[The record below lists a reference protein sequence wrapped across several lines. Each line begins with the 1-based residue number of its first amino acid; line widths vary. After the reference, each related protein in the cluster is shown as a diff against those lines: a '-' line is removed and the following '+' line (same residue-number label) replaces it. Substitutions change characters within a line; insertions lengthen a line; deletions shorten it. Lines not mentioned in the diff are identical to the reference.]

1 MFAHSLASA
10 GDACVNSSILACNG
24 MDRIRPSILEP
35 VSVLLRAESSV
46 FMQFSK
52 FPAADSRVV
61 RAAYLGPTPRSAATY
76 ADRAF
81 FRQDPVIRTGI
92 GWLDRPVGEDGP
104 RVAHL
109 GSTVDRG
116 EFSHTLYYNE
126 FLKPAGI
133 ADVLAL
139 CVPVQA
145 AGRHVMCVGFHRTD
159 GQEMFTEGD
168 IAAFWSLVPA
178 MNAALQNVGLRAAL
192 ADTDGLVQAL
202 VQEDGDVD
210 VAVFDEN
217 FILRQATPRVIGDG
231 MRDGALSSLL
241 EEVRARM
248 DFAWRRTGVLPEE
261 IRFSTTAPM
270 LGGNG
275 RGQMAVTARRHR
287 SSRDGDRIVI
297 AMRQQPAALSLAEAC
312 TAAGLTD
319 RETQVVEMLGAGLC
333 NASIAGRL
341 SISPRTVE
349 NHLRSIYGKL
359 GVNSRTQLLSVL
371 MGGRGGRGVPAV
383 A

>member
-1 MFAHSLASA
+1 MLAQGLVPS
-10 GDACVNSSILACNG
+10 GGACVSSSILSCGG

-35 VSVLLRAESSV
+35 VSALLRAESSV

-61 RAAYLGPTPRSAATY
+61 RAAYVGPTPRSAATY
-76 ADRAF
+76 ADRAY
-81 FRQDPVIRTGI
+81 FRQDPVIRNGI
-92 GWLDRPVGEDGP
+92 GWLERPVGEDGP

-109 GSTVDRG
+109 GSTVDLG

-145 AGRHVMCVGFHRTD
+145 AGRHVMCLGFHRTD
-159 GQEMFTEGD
+159 GQDLFTEGD
-168 IAAFWSLVPA
+168 ISAFWSLVPA
-178 MNAALQNVGLRAAL
+178 MNAALQNLGLRAAL

-202 VQEDGDVD
+202 VQADGDVD

-231 MRDGALSSLL
+231 QMGDTLSSLL
-241 EEVRARM
+241 EEVRSRM

-261 IRFSTTAPM
+261 ISFSAVTAGA
-270 LGGNG
+270 GGTG
-275 RGQMAVTARRHR
+275 RREMAVTARRHR

-297 AMRQQPAALSLAEAC
+297 AMRHQPASLSLAEAC
-312 TAAGLTD
+312 TAAGLTE

-371 MGGRGGRGVPAV
+371 MGARGGARGQV
-383 A
+383 

>member
-1 MFAHSLASA
+1 MFAHDLGPVAA
-10 GDACVNSSILACNG
+10 GGCVSSSILACGG

-35 VSVLLRAESSV
+35 VSTLLRAESSV

-52 FPAADSRVV
+52 FPTADSRVV
-61 RAAYLGPTPRSAATY
+61 RAAYVGPTPRSASTY

-81 FRQDPVIRTGI
+81 FRHDPVIRTGI

-109 GSTVDRG
+109 GSTVDIG
-116 EFSHTLYYNE
+116 EFSRTLYYNE

-159 GQEMFTEGD
+159 GQDMFTEGD
-168 IAAFWSLVPA
+168 ISAFWSLVPA
-178 MNAALQNVGLRAAL
+178 MNAALQNLGLRAAL
-192 ADTDGLVQAL
+192 ADTDGLVQGL
-202 VQEDGDVD
+202 VQQEGDVD

-217 FILRQATPRVIGDG
+217 FILRQATPRVIGDSSMG
-231 MRDGALSSLL
+231 GTLNSLL
-241 EEVRARM
+241 EEVRSRM

-261 IRFSTTAPM
+261 VCFTAP
-270 LGGNG
+270 LSGGDG
-275 RGQMAVTARRHR
+275 LTRRQLDVTARRLR

-297 AMRQQPAALSLAEAC
+297 AMRHQAAGLSLAEAC
-312 TAAGLTD
+312 VAAGLTE

-371 MGGRGGRGVPAV
+371 MAGRGGPRGMA
-383 A
+383 